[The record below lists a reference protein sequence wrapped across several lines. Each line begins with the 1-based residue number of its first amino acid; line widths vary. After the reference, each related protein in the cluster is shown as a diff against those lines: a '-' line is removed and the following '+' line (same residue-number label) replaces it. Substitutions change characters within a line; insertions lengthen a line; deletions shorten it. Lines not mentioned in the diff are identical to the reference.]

1 MKNFSETIKNFDKI
15 RDYVRDFYI
24 YGFKSRNDFTRK
36 SLRTYDNEKRRIES
50 YFEKYV
56 SYNSSF
62 GEKNAF
68 ISVNSST
75 ISHNPLYSVWKAK
88 SFTDND
94 IMLHFY
100 LLDLLSNRDKLSIKQ
115 LTDEISINYG
125 TIFELQTVRNKANEY
140 VKEGILISTKL
151 GKTLYYSLNNSHF
164 NDLTSSNNNLLDCLK
179 YYQETAPFGV
189 IGSYILQNEN
199 KENDIFRFKHHFIAH
214 TLEDKILFEILS
226 AIKEKREISFIV
238 ESPRNRNKAVILGI
252 PLKIFVSTQ
261 TGRRYLNIYN
271 TKRNR
276 FVNHRLDYIKSVKP
290 LDKCNNYDFLK
301 EKLINNLDK
310 CWGVSFGN
318 NSRKKVFKAKLYI
331 NEKAETY
338 IINRINKEGR
348 GGTLERLK
356 KNTYLYSKEVFDP
369 NELMSWIKSFIGRI
383 ISIESGENFV
393 DSRFFNDM
401 EKLKEMY
408 LNKEDS

>member
-100 LLDLLSNRDKLSIKQ
+100 LLDLLNNRDKLSIKQ

-151 GKTLYYSLNNSHF
+151 GKTLYYSLNNSYF
-164 NDLTSSNNNLLDCLK
+164 NDLTSSNNSLLDCLK
-179 YYQETAPFGV
+179 YYQE
-189 IGSYILQNEN
+189 N
-199 KENDIFRFKHHFIAH
+199 
-214 TLEDKILFEILS
+214 
-226 AIKEKREISFIV
+226 
-238 ESPRNRNKAVILGI
+238 SPLWC
-252 PLKIFVSTQ
+252 
-261 TGRRYLNIYN
+261 
-271 TKRNR
+271 
-276 FVNHRLDYIKSVKP
+276 HRQ
-290 LDKCNNYDFLK
+290 
-301 EKLINNLDK
+301 
-310 CWGVSFGN
+310 
-318 NSRKKVFKAKLYI
+318 LYTP
-331 NEKAETY
+331 K
-338 IINRINKEGR
+338 
-348 GGTLERLK
+348 
-356 KNTYLYSKEVFDP
+356 
-369 NELMSWIKSFIGRI
+369 
-383 ISIESGENFV
+383 
-393 DSRFFNDM
+393 
-401 EKLKEMY
+401 
-408 LNKEDS
+408 